1 MGMVVRTNMAALGA
15 NNSLAQASKA
25 QQSGMQKLYT
35 GFKINAAK
43 DDASGLAISEKMKN
57 QIKAL
62 DTAKDNCE
70 DGANMIQTAE
80 GYMKETHDILTRMTE
95 LAEKSANGL
104 LDNEDRTALQNEM
117 DQLCSE
123 IDRMAT
129 TANFNGKKL
138 LNGDLGSNGKVEIT
152 SDATGNHYKVSDTAP
167 NTGELKAGTVTTSN
181 TAVAELSGSAK
192 DDLTAKISAAAEATA
207 KAAASREV
215 SYTDSDGNTVKTTL
229 GELASQ
235 IGGFDVN
242 VAVNKSGDI
251 VTELAN
257 KTSQSTVSLT
267 GTVSAGGALSETQ
280 KQELE
285 AIGFD
290 WNDTN
295 LISDPANLNNADVTK
310 INDAISAKNDEINAS
325 NALISVYNNE
335 IGNDPTPASDL
346 ATPADTTATPEVV
359 GGSDVYDAAN
369 NKDGYSLI
377 SVNVKA
383 DTANTK
389 ATLNEGIK
397 LQIGESS
404 TAADKMNVKIGS
416 FHTDTLLGGI
426 NGFTNKTAGATG
438 ETDAKA
444 VAATKVNE
452 TATYDK
458 GITIDISDQNKASAA
473 ADAIRQ
479 VSNYVSDQRGTLGAQ
494 QNRLEHTVNNLA
506 TASENTTA
514 AKSRIL
520 DTDMAKEMM
529 EYTSKN
535 VIAQAAQ
542 SMLAQANSQPQNVLS
557 LLQ

>member
-25 QQSGMQKLYT
+25 QQNGMQKLYT

-104 LDNEDRTALQNEM
+104 LKDEDRGALQNEM
-117 DQLCSE
+117 DQLCGE

-129 TANFNGKKL
+129 TANFNGVKL
-138 LNGDLGSNGKVEIT
+138 LDGSLGS
-152 SDATGNHYKVSDTAP
+152 SDAVKLTISGKEIKYTAPSKNVTHTGNNGYDIDVSSFSNLKPGNYTTDANGTKILDSNGAEMDVTFNANQLKFRAGDTITFSATDGKTGTSTANGATINELTDTA
-167 NTGELKAGTVTTSN
+167 LKGATYTFDGTN
-181 TAVAELSGSAK
+181 
-192 DDLTAKISAAAEATA
+192 
-207 KAAASREV
+207 
-215 SYTDSDGNTVKTTL
+215 
-229 GELASQ
+229 
-235 IGGFDVN
+235 
-242 VAVNKSGDI
+242 
-251 VTELAN
+251 
-257 KTSQSTVSLT
+257 
-267 GTVSAGGALSETQ
+267 
-280 KQELE
+280 
-285 AIGFD
+285 
-290 WNDTN
+290 WN
-295 LISDPANLNNADVTK
+295 S
-310 INDAISAKNDEINAS
+310 
-325 NALISVYNNE
+325 
-335 IGNDPTPASDL
+335 NDPGITKSINPVINS
-346 ATPADTTATPEVV
+346 ADDKKNLSFT
-359 GGSDVYDAAN
+359 
-369 NKDGYSLI
+369 I
-377 SVNVKA
+377 S
-383 DTANTK
+383 
-389 ATLNEGIK
+389 EGIN

-404 TAADKMNVKIGS
+404 TAADRLEVKINS
-416 FHTDTLLGGI
+416 FHTDSLFGGL
-426 NGFTNKTAGATG
+426 NGFVNKTNDVSD
-438 ETDAKA
+438 DAASAMVKTNNGNDASTYKNA
-444 VAATKVNE
+444 V
-452 TATYDK
+452 
-458 GITIDISDQNKASAA
+458 TIDIKDKDSASAA

-479 VSNYVSDQRGTLGAQ
+479 ISNYVSDERGKLGAQ